1 MNPSNITPEQ
11 FAYNQR
17 FLKDQSRFALE
28 RQILKHFLGKT
39 TIAGIYEVVER
50 TLAMIAAQ
58 KLYENQKFLNAEKK
72 TGLLKK
78 AEILDKID
86 RLTQPPSP
94 KNIISALSLL
104 HFPILSSSSSS
115 SSEPKMIHGGI
126 ETNKNEIQVVNN
138 PSNISFNTLKRPL
151 LDTPVNITP
160 VHKR

>member
-78 AEILDKID
+78 GEILDKID

-94 KNIISALSLL
+94 KNIISAI
-104 HFPILSSSSSS
+104 PSSSRS

-126 ETNKNEIQVVNN
+126 ETNKHEIQVINN

-151 LDTPVNITP
+151 LDKPVNITP
-160 VHKR
+160 VHKRQS